1 MEEIEYL
8 DFVDENNNV
17 IEKEDLCM
25 NDFDYLLEKA
35 KEEKIEKNVVGSV
48 SYTHL
53 TLPTIYSV

>member
-25 NDFDYLLEKA
+25 NDFDYLLDI
-35 KEEKIEKNVVGSV
+35 KI
-48 SYTHL
+48 
-53 TLPTIYSV
+53 